1 MGVRE
6 KKREKVKDKEESTAL
21 EQAPEEALAPTIVE
35 TDEKTAEVVHTPE
48 AVVEVPVREEEGNTE
63 GAAEPAAAIGQVQ
76 LEPKYMVPPW
86 GGVEE
91 SEWMYGIPPRES
103 DLMLWAEEWGD
114 YLLQWAEANEIHVLS
129 IATFISEPP
138 FKDMRNKVD
147 AFRIVS
153 EGLIEKRVAE
163 WKDKNERQLRI
174 YWKPLED
181 WADEIYAW
189 SLKTGKL
196 RLDVKSMVIQ
206 EAAQDFSRLP
216 EEDLYKILAI
226 MVTRGLAD
234 WVDKKRG
241 AVVVEA

>member
-1 MGVRE
+1 LGVRE
-6 KKREKVKDKEESTAL
+6 NKREKVKDKEKSTTL
-21 EQAPEEALAPTIVE
+21 EQKSEQSQAETIAETNEKMSEA
-35 TDEKTAEVVHTPE
+35 VHTPE
-48 AVVEVPVREEEGNTE
+48 AVVELPAQEEEGETE
-63 GAAEPAAAIGQVQ
+63 AAAELAVTSSEVQ
-76 LEPKYMVPPW
+76 LEPKYVVPPW
-86 GGVEE
+86 GSIEE

-103 DLMLWAEEWGD
+103 DLMLWTEEWGD
-114 YLLQWAEANEIHVLS
+114 YLLQWAEANKIHVLS

-138 FKDMRNKVD
+138 FKDMRSKVD
-147 AFRIVS
+147 AFRVIS
-153 EGLIEKRVAE
+153 EGLIDKRVAE
-163 WKDKNERQLRI
+163 WVDKKERQIRV

-181 WADEIYAW
+181 WADEVYTW

-216 EEDLYKILAI
+216 EDDLYKILAI

-241 AVVVEA
+241 AVVVET